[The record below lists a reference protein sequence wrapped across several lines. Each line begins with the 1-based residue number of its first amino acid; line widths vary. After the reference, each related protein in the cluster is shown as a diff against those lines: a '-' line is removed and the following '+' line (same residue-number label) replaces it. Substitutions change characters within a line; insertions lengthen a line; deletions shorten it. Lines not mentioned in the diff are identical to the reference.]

1 MEYLSL
7 GKIIDSHGL
16 DGTVKIFSSTTN
28 GKLRYQKGNKVLI
41 DGRQYTVLNYR
52 HNGNLD
58 FVRFEEITNP
68 EDAKLLKGQFVEVI
82 KNRNELKEGYY
93 FYDDL
98 RGCAIIDKD
107 HKVYGIVKE
116 VEEFPAQ
123 ITLRVSREGNKDFF
137 VPFVKAFIVKVDVE
151 NKEITINVM
160 EGML

>member
-28 GKLRYQKGNKVLI
+28 GQTRYQKGNKVLI
-41 DGRQYTVLNYR
+41 DGRQYTILNYR

-68 EDAKLLKGQFVEVI
+68 EDAKLLKGHFVEVI
-82 KNRNELKEGYY
+82 KDRNELKEGYY

-98 RGCAIIDKD
+98 KGCTVIDKD
-107 HKVYGIVKE
+107 HNAYGIVKE
-116 VEEFPAQ
+116 VEDFPAQ
-123 ITLRVSREGNKDFF
+123 ITLRVSRNNNKDFF
-137 VPFVKAFIVKVDVE
+137 VPFVKAFIIKVDIE